1 MPGAV
6 GGGDGGAAA
15 AVELHASLTQRL
27 SAHTTLSGAE
37 HGADSSERN
46 FSHGGSSGSLGRE
59 DTNRCG
65 ELTVAALLKRANA
78 MALRVYVGL
87 RSRQHLYCFAVL
99 EPFDSG
105 LEPYLGDA
113 TGRATLHLRPH
124 GGRARA

>member
-37 HGADSSERN
+37 HGAESSERN
-46 FSHGGSSGSLGRE
+46 FSHGGSSGSLGRD

-65 ELTVAALLKRANA
+65 ELTVAALLKIANA
-78 MALRVYVGL
+78 IASRIYVGL
-87 RSRQHLYCFAVL
+87 RSRQHLYWFAV
-99 EPFDSG
+99 G
-105 LEPYLGDA
+105 LMRGLSSSWGDA
-113 TGRATLHLRPH
+113 TGRATLYLRPH
-124 GGRARA
+124 GGRGRA